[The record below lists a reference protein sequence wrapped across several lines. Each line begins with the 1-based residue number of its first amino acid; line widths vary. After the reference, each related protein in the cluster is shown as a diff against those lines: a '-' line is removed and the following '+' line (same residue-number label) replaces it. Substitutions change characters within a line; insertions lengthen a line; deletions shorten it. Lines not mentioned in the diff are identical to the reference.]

1 MSFSQSELLT
11 YIDTLRNVHID
22 GPRIGNIYLED
33 QAIQRYTKRYIG
45 ENK

>member
-1 MSFSQSELLT
+1 MSFSESELLT
-11 YIDTLRNVHID
+11 YTDTLRKVHIE

-33 QAIQRYTKRYIG
+33 QAIQRYTQRHIG